1 MTQYALRRLL
11 WLPVTLLA
19 VSFLTFTIARFGPGD
34 PVRVAAGQHADPK
47 VLEQIRA
54 DRGLDLPL
62 PQQYVRWLSKAIQG
76 DFGESYQQRGFSVAE
91 LIFPRMWVSAQLGLI
106 VIVLQFALGVPLGL
120 VAARYAGS
128 WIDPVI
134 ISTLLFVQSIPILVV
149 IPPILWLFALEW
161 GLLPTGGWDGLID
174 ILWIQGVIAIPVPD
188 PHLWIPVS
196 VMTLPGL
203 AGVARLVRVSALDV
217 QVEDYVRTARA
228 KGLAESSVQLRHVF
242 PNSLLPIVT
251 VIGMSLVG
259 VLEGAFFV
267 ETMLGIPGI
276 GRFAFESVGSRDYD
290 SIMALTVVLAGAFVV
305 FNLLAEL
312 LYARIDPRIRLG
324 AGTRR

>member
-76 DFGESYQQRGFSVAE
+76 DFGESYQQRGFTVSE

-106 VIVLQFALGVPLGL
+106 VIVLQFVLGVPLGL

-161 GLLPTGGWDGLID
+161 GVLPTGGWDGLID
-174 ILWIQGVIAIPVPD
+174 ILWIQGVIAIPIPD

-228 KGLAESSVQLRHVF
+228 KGLAESAVQFRHVF

>member
-1 MTQYALRRLL
+1 MTQYALRRLM

-34 PVRVAAGQHADPK
+34 PVRVAAGQHSDPR

-106 VIVLQFALGVPLGL
+106 VIVLEFALGVPLGL

-134 ISTLLFVQSIPILVV
+134 ISTLLFIQSIPILVV

-161 GLLPTGGWDGLID
+161 GILPTGGWDGLID
-174 ILWIQGVIAIPVPD
+174 IVWIQGVIAIPIPD

-228 KGLAESSVQLRHVF
+228 KGLAESAVQFRHVF